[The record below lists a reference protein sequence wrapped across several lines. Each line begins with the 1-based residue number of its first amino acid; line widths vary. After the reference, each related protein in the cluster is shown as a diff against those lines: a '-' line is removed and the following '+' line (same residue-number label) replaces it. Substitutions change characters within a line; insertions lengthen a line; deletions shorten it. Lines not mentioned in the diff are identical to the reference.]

1 MCGGDEK
8 VDRLECGAAFGERII
23 ARASSFLTMKDDEDD
38 SSIIFSSPSLRCRIT
53 HPLSTAE
60 LCNVKSLL
68 TTCSSSSSS
77 DDTSSSSSTTKGG
90 KVAVLTGKRVMIPF
104 TKHAYF
110 EGMLSPP
117 TITVSQNNE
126 KEQEEEVVHVVVNQQ
141 QRGAAIMKAMSC
153 SQALEILCNMYG
165 NDSSSS
171 SSKQQHDDKE
181 EENDSIAI
189 SSNRT
194 TTISTTT
201 PPDGDDGDDDDDEQ
215 QLPLMEI
222 REVCNDNGTILTTQ
236 VINISNAIQQLE
248 NINAAT
254 TTASSDDDSK
264 KDHETL
270 TLLAKALIEMI
281 MAVVAV
287 AAEAEEAEGEEEEE
301 EETNC
306 NDDISSASTTQ
317 HTTISRSSVDARA
330 ARMSWSMNVV
340 NLAMGTPVVLL
351 AMIEYRASHLRSE
364 G

>member
-1 MCGGDEK
+1 
-8 VDRLECGAAFGERII
+8 
-23 ARASSFLTMKDDEDD
+23 
-38 SSIIFSSPSLRCRIT
+38 
-53 HPLSTAE
+53 
-60 LCNVKSLL
+60 
-68 TTCSSSSSS
+68 
-77 DDTSSSSSTTKGG
+77 
-90 KVAVLTGKRVMIPF
+90 MIPF

-126 KEQEEEVVHVVVNQQ
+126 EEEEEEVVHVVVNQQ
-141 QRGAAIMKAMSC
+141 QQQQHTNVNEGQGAAAIMKAMSC
-153 SQALEILCNMYG
+153 SQALEILCNMYD
-165 NDSSSS
+165 NDRSS
-171 SSKQQHDDKE
+171 SSKQQHDDNE
-181 EENDSIAI
+181 EEDDSIAI

-201 PPDGDDGDDDDDEQ
+201 PPDGDDGDDDDDDDDEQ

-287 AAEAEEAEGEEEEE
+287 AAEAEEAEEAEGEEE